1 MQELIKAFKARWG
14 LELMHR
20 TLRQNLALATCQC
33 LSFVAQL
40 KHFDFCI
47 SALHLVRLERQR
59 DPTLSWKQ
67 AQKLA
72 AERAENALLTGLNQ
86 IAA

>member
-1 MQELIKAFKARWG
+1 
-14 LELMHR
+14 MHR

-33 LSFVAQL
+33 LSFIAQL
-40 KHFDFCI
+40 RHFDWCI
-47 SALHLVRLERQR
+47 EALHFIHLERQR
-59 DPTLSWKQ
+59 DPKLTWKL

-72 AERAENALLTGLNQ
+72 AEQMKNALLTELNQ